1 MKKEQQNIRNH
12 IVTLRMNDEEFQSME
27 NFRKATT
34 ERTTSNYL
42 RKLALKK
49 PVTSLTRNQSIDELN
64 QELILLRREIN
75 AIGNN
80 FNQAIHKL
88 HTLERIPEFR
98 QWIETYEHTRVTLKK
113 KADQAFEY
121 IIQKTGQW

>member
-12 IVTLRMNDEEFQSME
+12 IVTLRMNTEEFRQME
-27 NFRKATT
+27 TFRKSTT

-49 PVTSLTRNQSIDELN
+49 PVISLTRNQSIDELN
-64 QELILLRREIN
+64 HELILLRREIN

-80 FNQAIHKL
+80 FNQAVHKL
-88 HTLERIPEFR
+88 HSLERIPDFR
-98 QWIETYEHTRVTLKK
+98 EWIETYEHTRVALKK